1 MSVAVIIRAARD
13 ADIPAIASVYGHH
26 VLHGLAS
33 FETEAPGA
41 QEMATR
47 RAEILARN
55 FPYLVAELDGAVA
68 GYAYANHYRTRFAYR
83 FSVEDSIYVDPACAG
98 RGVGHKLL
106 AELIAECG
114 KRGFRQMIAV
124 IGDSGNFPSI
134 RLHQACGFT
143 LTGSFKSI
151 GFKHGR
157 WVDSVLMQR
166 ALGKGDSSLPG

>member
-1 MSVAVIIRAARD
+1 MSEAVIIRDARD
-13 ADIPAIASVYGHH
+13 ADIRAIASIYGHH

-41 QEMATR
+41 PEMARR

-55 FPYLVAELDGAVA
+55 FPYLVADLDGGVA

-98 RGVGHKLL
+98 RGVGRKLL
-106 AELIAECG
+106 AALIAECG
-114 KRGFRQMIAV
+114 TRGFRQMIAV

-134 RLHQACGFT
+134 RLHEGCGFA
-143 LTGSFKSI
+143 LSGSVKSI

-166 ALGKGDSSLPG
+166 ALGSGDTTLPA

>member
-1 MSVAVIIRAARD
+1 MSEAIIIRDARD
-13 ADIPAIASVYGHH
+13 ADISAIASIYGHH

-41 QEMATR
+41 QEMVR
-47 RAEILARN
+47 RRTEILARN
-55 FPYLVAELDGAVA
+55 FPYLVAELNGAVA

-106 AELIAECG
+106 AAL
-114 KRGFRQMIAV
+114 

-166 ALGKGDSSLPG
+166 ALGKGDSSLPA

>member
-1 MSVAVIIRAARD
+1 MSEAIIIRDARD
-13 ADIPAIASVYGHH
+13 ADIPAIASIYGHH

-41 QEMATR
+41 QEMAR
-47 RAEILARN
+47 RRTEILARN
-55 FPYLVAELDGAVA
+55 FPYLVAELDGRVA

-83 FSVEDSIYVDPACAG
+83 FSVEDSIYVDPACVG
-98 RGVGHKLL
+98 RGVGNKLL
-106 AELIAECG
+106 AALIAECG

-124 IGDSGNFPSI
+124 IGDSGNLPSI

-166 ALGKGDSSLPG
+166 ALGSGDTTLPA

>member
-1 MSVAVIIRAARD
+1 MSAAIIIRDACD
-13 ADIPAIASVYGHH
+13 ADIPAIAAIYGHH

-41 QEMATR
+41 QEMAR
-47 RAEILARN
+47 RRTEILARN
-55 FPYLVAELDGAVA
+55 FPYLVAEIDGRVA
-68 GYAYANHYRTRFAYR
+68 GYAYANYYRTRFAYR
-83 FSVEDSIYVDPACAG
+83 FSVEDSIYVDSACVG
-98 RGVGHKLL
+98 RGVGNKLL
-106 AELIAECG
+106 AALIAECG

-124 IGDSGNFPSI
+124 IGDSRNFPSI
-134 RLHQACGFT
+134 RLHEACGFT

-166 ALGKGDSSLPG
+166 ALGSGDTTLPA

>member
-1 MSVAVIIRAARD
+1 MSEAIIIRDARD
-13 ADIPAIASVYGHH
+13 ADIPVIASIYGHH

-41 QEMATR
+41 QEMAR
-47 RAEILARN
+47 RRTEILARN
-55 FPYLVAELDGAVA
+55 FPYLVAELDGGVA
-68 GYAYANHYRTRFAYR
+68 GYAYASHYRTRFAYR
-83 FSVEDSIYVDPACAG
+83 FSVEDSIYVDPACAR

-106 AELIAECG
+106 AELIVECG

-134 RLHQACGFT
+134 RLHEGCGFT

-166 ALGKGDSSLPG
+166 ALGKGDTILPA